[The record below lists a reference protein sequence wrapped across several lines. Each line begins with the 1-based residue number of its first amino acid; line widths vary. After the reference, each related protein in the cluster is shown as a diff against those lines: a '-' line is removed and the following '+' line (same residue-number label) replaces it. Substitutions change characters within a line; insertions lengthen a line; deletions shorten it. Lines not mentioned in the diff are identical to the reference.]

1 MVEIVMV
8 SQDSE
13 LPAGLAGS
21 FLRTLKGRESAQDS
35 DKEN

>member
-1 MVEIVMV
+1 MVEIVTV

-21 FLRTLKGRESAQDS
+21 FLRTLQGPRVRARFG
-35 DKEN
+35 

>member
-21 FLRTLKGRESAQDS
+21 SLRTLQGPRTRARIG
-35 DKEN
+35 